1 MAKGE
6 SVSGPGKRKG
16 DRSTFTAGL
25 IAVSAEENG
34 PINVVVTGK
43 IGLLGHGFNK
53 KKLTRDRLIDGWQ
66 AVAEAAR
73 NWLLRRP

>member
-16 DRSTFTAGL
+16 DRLLLRQVSR
-25 IAVSAEENG
+25 AVSAEENG
-34 PINVVVTGK
+34 FINVVMTGK

-73 NWLLRRP
+73 NWAPWRP